1 MGRINLTALNVRK
14 TSLARVR
21 ARQLPFKPCWVDAV
35 ADIPPAQ
42 ILTRPQAVQH
52 PITHTRTKTLPNGT
66 TQQYTIAIE
75 QKKSKSATKNRHLFT
90 PHKIRYEEDSL
101 RRRFFSDHPW
111 ELARPRVVLETDGN
125 QQKNADWSKALMQP
139 GIALSGES
147 VVQRQL
153 WLLENVPD
161 ITLAQ
166 SYDIARKE
174 FYALRRREETR
185 DRIAAEEA
193 RHMGAR
199 FGMSYNE
206 VSMKIEGAVYD
217 DWEKWAR
224 EQLVLQMS
232 RNAAFEGTTG
242 MHIEQ
247 DVVEENAEDED
258 QAAGNPSSDRP
269 RPAGLGR
276 DVFAREAQSA
286 PRVLERR

>member
-21 ARQLPFKPCWVDAV
+21 ARQLPFKPSWVDAV

-42 ILTRPQAVQH
+42 ILTRPQPIQH
-52 PITHTRTKTLPNGT
+52 PVTHTRTRTLPNGT
-66 TQQYTIAIE
+66 TEQYSVATE
-75 QKKSKSATKNRHLFT
+75 QKKSKAAAKNRHLFT
-90 PHKIRYEEDSL
+90 PRKIRYEEDSL

-125 QQKNADWSKALMQP
+125 QQKYADWSRGLMQP

-153 WLLENVPD
+153 WLLENIPD

-166 SYDIARKE
+166 AYDIARKE

-199 FGMSYNE
+199 FGMSYGE
-206 VSMKIEGAVYD
+206 VSMKIEGAIYD

-232 RNAAFEGTTG
+232 RTAAFEGTAG
-242 MHIEQ
+242 MQVEQ
-247 DVVEENAEDED
+247 EVVEENAGDEG
-258 QAAGNPSSDRP
+258 QGAETPSSS
-269 RPAGLGR
+269 LGR
-276 DVFAREAQSA
+276 DAFAREAKSA
-286 PRVLERR
+286 PRVIDQR